1 MSRTTTPTV
10 TSPTRGVAHR
20 KAEEIYSTLRNR
32 ICLLYYPPGTKLSE
46 TRLAEEFSVSRTPIR
61 RILQRLEFEHLAE
74 RRQGAH
80 TIVTDF
86 DLDSVIDIYE
96 IRIILFENLDRLSP
110 RERWWACSELLKKQR
125 IKFIEIRSSRNI
137 EKLGTLHIDLQE
149 TLSDVIQ
156 NRWAKDILMQLYFQ
170 ISRIWLSLMPKMN
183 WQCEVDYVISE
194 INNLIEAVTHK
205 DIRSVGMIRRNY
217 ISMNI
222 QRMRTSMS
230 DSRGN

>member
-1 MSRTTTPTV
+1 MSQSATSA
-10 TSPTRGVAHR
+10 TSPTRGTAYQ
-20 KAEEIYSTLRNR
+20 KAEEIYSTIRNR

-86 DLDSVIDIYE
+86 DLYSLIDIYE
-96 IRIILFENLDRLSP
+96 IRIILFENFDRLSP
-110 RERWWACSELLKKQR
+110 RNHWWSCADTLEELKLKFFKIKQLHD
-125 IKFIEIRSSRNI
+125 ISN
-137 EKLGTLHIDLQE
+137 LGSLHITLQE
-149 TLSDVIQ
+149 GLCDIIQ
-156 NRWAKDILMQLYFQ
+156 NQWAKDILMQLYFQ
-170 ISRIWLSLMPKMN
+170 IARIWLSLMSSMN
-183 WQCEVDYVISE
+183 WEYEVDSVISE
-194 INNLIEAVTHK
+194 ISSLIEAVRHK

-222 QRMRTSMS
+222 QRMRETMS
-230 DSRGN
+230 SSGQN